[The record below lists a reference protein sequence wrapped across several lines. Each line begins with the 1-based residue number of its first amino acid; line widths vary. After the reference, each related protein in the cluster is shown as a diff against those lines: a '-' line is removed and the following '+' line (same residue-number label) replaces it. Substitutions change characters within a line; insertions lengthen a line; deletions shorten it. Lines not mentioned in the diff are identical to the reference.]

1 MTVPEG
7 LVGIIAGTMRR
18 EGILPQARQKLPH
31 TRLDSRN
38 AKIRKALYYNTSL
51 EHGYSSRIAKELNAQ
66 NVTPTLVSAM
76 AQQMRKEGIQP
87 PLSKPYPYTDLNSE
101 TARIRKA
108 LYYAKPEDRGR
119 KDIARKRGM
128 GVSPEFVTIVDRK
141 RSEER
146 ILPQTDFRKNRKKE
160 TLSREGSLTQRI
172 ALEIK
177 ANPKITGAELAK
189 KLNEKPDRISS
200 IINSLKSRG
209 HLPKDYK
216 SKPAGNNLDEQISEE
231 LDRRG
236 ITDHDERMRLY
247 MQEVDRRTTP
257 VILKRLVDAENM
269 IESEEAKV
277 QSLINLK
284 KKSQAARL
292 IFRIAELKRAIK
304 QAKNLTSVEKTQKL
318 IEKAVQQFRQK

>member
-38 AKIRKALYYNTSL
+38 ARIRKALYYNTSL

-119 KDIARKRGM
+119 KDIARKLGG
-128 GVSPEFVTIVDRK
+128 GVSSLQVSIVARQMA
-141 RSEER
+141 EEG
-146 ILPQTDFRKNRKKE
+146 ILPQTDLRKNKGP
-160 TLSREGSLTQRI
+160 REGSLTQRI

-200 IINSLKSRG
+200 IINSLKSKG

-216 SKPAGNNLDEQISEE
+216 PKPVGNNLDEQISEE

-292 IFRIAELKRAIK
+292 IFRIAELKRAIQ

-318 IEKAVQQFRQK
+318 IEKAVQQFMQK